1 MWEELFTIQLIVL
14 ESSCNE
20 SSLASLRYQGNS
32 NSNWQNIRLNKR
44 KSLKQIFVIGIVF
57 VNLVNTLKDAKKSY
71 KNTKWYLQISNKL
84 IQLNDY

>member
-20 SSLASLRYQGNS
+20 SSLASLRYQGKS
-32 NSNWQNIRLNKR
+32 NSNWQNIRLNKS

-57 VNLVNTLKDAKKSY
+57 VNLVNNLKDAKKSY
-71 KNTKWYLQISNKL
+71 KNTK
-84 IQLNDY
+84 

>member
-1 MWEELFTIQLIVL
+1 MWEELFTIQLTVL

-32 NSNWQNIRLNKR
+32 KSNWQNIRLNKR

-57 VNLVNTLKDAKKSY
+57 VNIVNNLKDAKKSY
-71 KNTKWYLQISNKL
+71 KNTK
-84 IQLNDY
+84 

>member
-1 MWEELFTIQLIVL
+1 MGEELFTIQLIVL

-71 KNTKWYLQISNKL
+71 KNTK
-84 IQLNDY
+84 